1 MVKSSLVIQAT
12 EHRQK
17 LSDRMPR
24 KLFKEDYTMP
34 QHCGGRLITS
44 GELALSESSI
54 DRVEDTELGCI
65 ENVPGEWYLVRCSA
79 PSRSYYGLCTINLV
93 CRDKHGVLR
102 LWLAS
107 TTRSRIENYL
117 ESQPAW
123 SLQSISDVVPVA

>member
-1 MVKSSLVIQAT
+1 MVKSSLVISAT

-24 KLFKEDYTMP
+24 KLYREDFTMP

-44 GELALSESSI
+44 GELALSESTI
-54 DRVEDTELGCI
+54 ERVEDTELGCI
-65 ENVPGEWYLVRCSA
+65 DVAGEWYLVSCQS
-79 PSRSYYGLCTINLV
+79 PSRSFYGLCTLNLV